1 MAFLL
6 FPTKVDAACTL
17 RSKSTN
23 ASSHSLIGANASPQ
37 FFNTEFE
44 MVDGG
49 VVTTNCGN
57 RAYDITV
64 YHPDHDISSKLSYSE
79 ASNSVEISG
88 ANAG

>member
-6 FPTKVDAACTL
+6 FSTKVDAACTL

-23 ASSHSLIGANASPQ
+23 ASSHSLIGANALPQ

-49 VVTTNCGN
+49 VVTTGCGTTTY
-57 RAYDITV
+57 AVTSTT
-64 YHPDHDISSKLSYSE
+64 PALSSYLSYD
-79 ASNSVEISG
+79 AATKSV
-88 ANAG
+88 